1 MHYPSTSEQL
11 VVTMRLIDNRVAI
24 GESGNI
30 SRRFCHVLEEL
41 ISCSSN
47 SDNMS
52 LNVVPLTAIYFV
64 SAMSL
69 GTGEYAYIRGTS
81 SPEEHRKSI
90 VAASMAKEK

>member
-1 MHYPSTSEQL
+1 VHYPSTSKQL
-11 VVTMRLIDNRVAI
+11 AITMRSIDNCVAI

-47 SDNMS
+47 SDHMS
-52 LNVVPLTAIYFV
+52 LNVVPLTKMYFV

-69 GTGEYAYIRGTS
+69 GTGEYLRHIKSRGT
-81 SPEEHRKSI
+81 
-90 VAASMAKEK
+90 